1 MAYVFATEPR
11 ALRASKAHPLLAS
24 LAAALTSHTERQAR
38 LAEIDALAALGDDDL
53 RRRGLTRSGLASH
66 VLSDRFCY

>member
-1 MAYVFATEPR
+1 MAYVFTASPR
-11 ALRASKAHPLLAS
+11 GVRASKAHPLLAS
-24 LAAALTSHTERQAR
+24 LAAALASHTERQAR
-38 LAEIDALAALGDDDL
+38 LAEIDALAALGDDEL